1 MKKIING
8 KRYDTDT
15 AKECGTAYS
24 KLGRRDF
31 GYWEETLYQ
40 KRTGE
45 FFLYGEGGPASRY
58 AVSAGQNSWS
68 GGEKIIP
75 LSFETARKW
84 AEEHLR
90 AEDYEEIFGLPD
102 EDAEPVALSAM
113 LPARLAAKLR
123 AAAAEEQ
130 ISVTAY
136 LEKLLTKEFE

>member
-75 LSFETARKW
+75 LSAQNAMMW
-84 AEEHLR
+84 AEEHLE
-90 AEDYEEIFGLPD
+90 ADEYERIFGEVTEDESKKVVTYSLPVSTI
-102 EDAEPVALSAM
+102 EKVK
-113 LPARLAAKLR
+113 RI
-123 AAAAEEQ
+123 AAEQ
-130 ISVTAY
+130 GISLSEVIERAISA
-136 LEKLLTKEFE
+136 L

>member
-58 AVSAGQNSWS
+58 AVYAGQNSWS
-68 GGEKIIP
+68 GGEKIMP
-75 LSFETARKW
+75 MSVENAMKW
-84 AEEHLR
+84 AAEHLEAEEYESIFGEV
-90 AEDYEEIFGLPD
+90 AEDESKKVVTYSLPIFAIEKVKRIAVEQGISLS
-102 EDAEPVALSAM
+102 EVVERAISAL
-113 LPARLAAKLR
+113 
-123 AAAAEEQ
+123 
-130 ISVTAY
+130 
-136 LEKLLTKEFE
+136 

>member
-58 AVSAGQNSWS
+58 AVSVGQNSWS

-75 LSFETARKW
+75 LSVENSMKW
-84 AEEHLR
+84 AEEHLE
-90 AEDYEEIFGLPD
+90 ADEYERIFGEVTEDESKKVVTYSLPVSTI
-102 EDAEPVALSAM
+102 EKVK
-113 LPARLAAKLR
+113 RI
-123 AAAAEEQ
+123 AAEQ
-130 ISVTAY
+130 GISLSEVVERAISA
-136 LEKLLTKEFE
+136 L

>member
-75 LSFETARKW
+75 LSAQNAMKW
-84 AEEHLR
+84 AEEHLE
-90 AEDYEEIFGLPD
+90 ADEYERIFGEVTED
-102 EDAEPVALSAM
+102 ESKKVVTYS
-113 LPARLAAKLR
+113 LPASTIEKVKRI
-123 AAAAEEQ
+123 AAEQ
-130 ISVTAY
+130 GISLSEVVERAISA
-136 LEKLLTKEFE
+136 L

>member
-8 KRYDTDT
+8 KLYDTDK
-15 AKECGTAYS
+15 ARYLGGDSYS
-24 KLGRRDF
+24 NSRDF
-31 GYWEETLYQ
+31 HHWSEVLYV

-45 FFLYGEGGPASRY
+45 YFLYGEGGPMTKY
-58 AVSAGQNSWS
+58 AESTGQNTWS

-75 LSFETARKW
+75 LSIETARKW

>member
-1 MKKIING
+1 MKKLING

-75 LSFETARKW
+75 LSAQNAMMW
-84 AEEHLR
+84 AEEHLE
-90 AEDYEEIFGLPD
+90 ADEYERIFGEVTEDESKKVVTYSLPVSTI
-102 EDAEPVALSAM
+102 EKVK
-113 LPARLAAKLR
+113 RI
-123 AAAAEEQ
+123 AAEQ
-130 ISVTAY
+130 GISLSEVIERAISA
-136 LEKLLTKEFE
+136 L